1 MRRLWTE
8 PVVDFTGNG
17 SNSRL
22 ADWIRSPCRN
32 RMYRLSWAATRTRPS
47 AARRA
52 PAGTKKIVDRL
63 DAILGNAGRKRGEEF
78 EIIVTPPT
86 AMPIDLMRQ
95 YVKVGVDRLVVN
107 LGSQRPERVQSR
119 MAEIEKLVT
128 QLSAHE

>member
-1 MRRLWTE
+1 VQKPHVPIIVGGYADPALRR
-8 PVVDFTGNG
+8 
-17 SNSRL
+17 
-22 ADWIRSPCRN
+22 
-32 RMYRLSWAATRTRPS
+32 
-47 AARRA
+47 AARFGA
-52 PAGTKKIVDRL
+52 GWYGFNLDPAGTKKIVDRL